1 MKVGASSVIVD
12 CVNQVLRSFPSSFDF
27 RYECTFLGEEE
38 DVKLQINII
47 QSEMRNLCDTS
58 IERIH
63 WTDLAEYQ
71 DQVLDLVSTLS
82 CAPLLLPR
90 ECQSLANLA
99 QLARN
104 EGLVDKAKHLW
115 KEVLERRKVSQALK
129 QYGKVEQLFKD
140 WKPNLMKALTP
151 NEKEIEH
158 FLWLM

>member
-1 MKVGASSVIVD
+1 MHSCLFS
-12 CVNQVLRSFPSSFDF
+12 
-27 RYECTFLGEEE
+27 GEEE
-38 DVKLQINII
+38 DVKLRINAI
-47 QSEMRNLCDTS
+47 QSEMRNICDTS
-58 IERIH
+58 LDRIN
-63 WTDLAEYQ
+63 WTGLVEYQ
-71 DQVLDLVSTLS
+71 DQVLDLVTTLS

-99 QLARN
+99 QLARK
-104 EGLVDKAKHLW
+104 EVLVEKAQHLW

-151 NEKEIEH
+151 NEKEIEN